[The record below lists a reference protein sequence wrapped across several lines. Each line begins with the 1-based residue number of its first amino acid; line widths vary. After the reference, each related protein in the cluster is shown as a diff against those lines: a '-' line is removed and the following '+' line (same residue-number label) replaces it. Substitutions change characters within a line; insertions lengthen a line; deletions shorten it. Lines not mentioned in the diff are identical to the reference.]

1 MDKYFENGKQIYEEY
16 CSTADNKPTM
26 LPRAPDQTYIDIYP
40 DEDQPG
46 PSFRDEKRH
55 QSDYETEVK
64 VYRALEEVDGN
75 PIVLHSFKFT
85 HHQYRLC
92 AGESHNPKGCLKC
105 KGKNAGNQEG
115 ECDFLIICADSFI
128 IMEVKNMENVG
139 EVVEC
144 EPDFH
149 LCSIGEDWQPECNR
163 EQQLKA
169 LNGTFQKSVKQRNKI
184 VELIQC
190 MDKNAKIL
198 QFTAYPNF
206 SKQFKDEF
214 QCSEKTE
221 LRLSDDELSTI
232 ICEEDLCRNELVD
245 LKKSANHTV
254 TIESTSLTEQ
264 SYLQE
269 NWFSRLV
276 NCFSRCCK
284 KDAVTDDTSSELTLP
299 NSDTELSNSDS
310 DSNRKILRSD
320 ENVSTFVAMWAA
332 NGTQAD
338 IPSPDFHEKAK
349 NILLA
354 IWATERDTCDKSK
367 CSLGRCIVDI
377 NKQLKEGLITFE
389 PKKGKKRKRD
399 QNPGV
404 VKAPDVISNYIGVR
418 NLTTQQKSVF
428 NSSENLLWIN
438 GPAGAGKTVILC
450 GKILQLLESD
460 SDNQVVVFKFTGDGN
475 NSQHYQSAL
484 DNAKM
489 KYKLISTSEYK
500 HTPAQLDTLITESL
514 CSAVI
519 VEIKDSTD
527 ITYLTDRLSLL
538 SGYHLFVDDI
548 QRVIDSSST
557 TKKWTVFINKL
568 LKFSADKNVWI
579 ACDFAQA
586 WFVTDT
592 RHIVTVANVIIDIL
606 KPIQRAT
613 LSRNLRNTFDLSSIL
628 SVIRNQFVKSLS
640 LKSNIL
646 DLVLPTQSPGHFIH
660 GPLTVMH
667 VFNDFNVVDIVG
679 VFNIE
684 LDRLCD
690 VHDIG
695 IVYNDFTSSSNDVM
709 SLVKDSVN
717 MRCDNTDSKIAVC
730 SSEDCYSAQWPAVIV
745 VYRVWGFSAE
755 EELTDLYLM
764 LSRARV
770 YCFVFIYPE
779 ESRTLDNTPHMLPL
793 LGKLSNFTRIIRY

>member
-1 MDKYFENGKQIYEEY
+1 MDKYFENGKQIYKEY
-16 CSTADNKPTM
+16 CSSADNKPTM
-26 LPRAPDQTYIDIYP
+26 LPRAPEQIYVDRYP
-40 DEDQPG
+40 DENQPG
-46 PSFRDEKRH
+46 SSFTDDKRH
-55 QSDYETEVK
+55 QSDYETEVE

-75 PIVLHSFKFT
+75 FIVLHSFKFT

-92 AGESHNPKGCLKC
+92 EGHNPKGCPKC

-128 IMEVKNMENVG
+128 IIEVKNMANVG

-144 EPDFH
+144 EPEFH

-163 EQQLKA
+163 EQKLRA

-190 MDKNAKIL
+190 IDKNAHIL

-214 QCSEKTE
+214 QCSDKTE

-232 ICEEDLCRNELVD
+232 IFEEDLCRNEFR
-245 LKKSANHTV
+245 
-254 TIESTSLTEQ
+254 ESEH
-264 SYLQE
+264 E
-269 NWFSRLV
+269 NWLSRLV

-284 KDAVTDDTSSELTLP
+284 NDAVQ
-299 NSDTELSNSDS
+299 DS
-310 DSNRKILRSD
+310 DSNRKFLRSD
-320 ENVSTFVAMWAA
+320 ENVSPFVAWWAA
-332 NGTQAD
+332 NVTQAD
-338 IPSPDFHEKAK
+338 IPSPEFHEKAR

-367 CSLGRCIVDI
+367 CSLGQCIADV
-377 NKQLKEGLITFE
+377 NKELKEGLITFE
-389 PKKGKKRKRD
+389 TKIGKKRKP
-399 QNPGV
+399 NPEV
-404 VKAPDVISNYIGVR
+404 VKAPDVISNYIGVL
-418 NLTTQQKSVF
+418 NLTTQQNSVF

-450 GKILQLLESD
+450 GKILQLLEFD
-460 SDNQVVVFKFTGDGN
+460 KDNKVVVFKFTGEGN

-484 DNAKM
+484 DKASIE
-489 KYKLISTSEYK
+489 YKLISINSGDK
-500 HTPAQLDTLITESL
+500 HTPAKLATLITESL
-514 CSAVI
+514 CSVVI
-519 VEIKDSTD
+519 VEITGFPN
-527 ITYLTDRLSLL
+527 ITYLTDRLSPL

-548 QRVIDSSST
+548 QTVIKSRST
-557 TKKWTVFINKL
+557 AEMWTVLISKL
-568 LKFSADKNVWI
+568 VESSADKNVWI

-586 WFVTDT
+586 WYVTDT
-592 RHIVTVANVIIDIL
+592 RSIVTVANVIINIL

-628 SVIRNQFVKSLS
+628 SVIRDQFVNLFS
-640 LKSNIL
+640 LKLDIL
-646 DLVLPTQSPGHFIH
+646 NLVLPTQSPGHFIH

-667 VFNDFNVVDIVG
+667 VFNDRNVADIVR

-695 IVYNDFTSSSNDVM
+695 IVYNDYRSDVM
-709 SLVKDSVN
+709 SLVEDSVKK
-717 MRCDNTDSKIAVC
+717 RCDNTGSKITVC
-730 SSEDCYSAQWPAVIV
+730 HSKDCYSAQWPAVIV
-745 VYRVWGFSAE
+745 LHRVYSE
-755 EELTDLYLM
+755 ERDLTALYLA

-770 YCFVFIYPE
+770 NCSVIIFPGKGD
-779 ESRTLDNTPHMLPL
+779 TLDDTPHMSPL
-793 LGKLSNFTRIIRY
+793 LDKLSNFARIIRY

>member
-16 CSTADNKPTM
+16 CSSADNKPTM
-26 LPRAPDQTYIDIYP
+26 LPRAPEQTYVDRYP
-40 DEDQPG
+40 DENQPG
-46 PSFRDEKRH
+46 SSLTDDKQH
-55 QSDYETEVK
+55 QSDYETEIK
-64 VYRALEEVDGN
+64 VYRALEVVDGN
-75 PIVLHSFKFT
+75 FIVLHSFKFT

-92 AGESHNPKGCLKC
+92 AGKSHIRKGCPKC
-105 KGKNAGNQEG
+105 NNAGDQDG
-115 ECDFLIICADSFI
+115 ECDFLIICGDSFI
-128 IMEVKNMENVG
+128 IIEVKNMENVG

-163 EQQLKA
+163 EQQLRA

-232 ICEEDLCRNELVD
+232 IFEEDVYN
-245 LKKSANHTV
+245 
-254 TIESTSLTEQ
+254 
-264 SYLQE
+264 
-269 NWFSRLV
+269 
-276 NCFSRCCK
+276 
-284 KDAVTDDTSSELTLP
+284 
-299 NSDTELSNSDS
+299 
-310 DSNRKILRSD
+310 
-320 ENVSTFVAMWAA
+320 FVAWWAA
-332 NGTQAD
+332 NVTQANL
-338 IPSPDFHEKAK
+338 PSPDYHEKAR

-367 CSLGRCIVDI
+367 CSLGRCIMEV
-377 NKQLKEGLITFE
+377 NKQLKEGLIIFE
-389 PKKGKKRKRD
+389 PKIGKKRKRD

-404 VKAPDVISNYIGVR
+404 VKAPDVISNYVGVR
-418 NLTTQQKSVF
+418 NLTTQQNSVF

-460 SDNQVVVFKFTGDGN
+460 KDNKVVVFKFTGPGN
-475 NSQHYQSAL
+475 NSQYYQSAL
-484 DNAKM
+484 DNASIE
-489 KYKLISTSEYK
+489 YKLINTSEDD
-500 HTPAQLDTLITESL
+500 HTPAQLATLITESL
-514 CSAVI
+514 CSVVI
-519 VEIKDSTD
+519 VEITYYPD
-527 ITYLTDRLSLL
+527 ITYLTDRLSPL
-538 SGYHLFVDDI
+538 SGYHLFVDDV
-548 QRVIDSSST
+548 QTVISSSDT
-557 TKKWTVFINKL
+557 AERWTVLINKL
-568 LKFSADKNVWI
+568 VELSADKNMWI

-586 WFVTDT
+586 WYVTNT
-592 RHIVTVANVIIDIL
+592 RYIVNVANVIIDTL

-628 SVIRNQFVKSLS
+628 SVIRDQFVNLFS
-640 LKSNIL
+640 LKLDIL

-667 VFNDFNVVDIVG
+667 VFNDRNVADIVR

-690 VHDIG
+690 VQDIG
-695 IVYNDFTSSSNDVM
+695 IVYIDYSSSDVM
-709 SLVKDSVN
+709 SLVKDSVKK
-717 MRCDNTDSKIAVC
+717 RCDNTDSKIAVC
-730 SSEDCYSAQWPAVIV
+730 HSGDCYSAQWPAVIV
-745 VYRVWGFSAE
+745 LHRVGGYSE
-755 EELTDLYLM
+755 EEDLTQLYLM

-770 YCFVFIYPE
+770 NCSVIIYPG
-779 ESRTLDNTPHMLPL
+779 RGLTLDDTPHMLHL
-793 LGKLSNFTRIIRY
+793 LGKLSNFARIIRY